1 MLLVQGNFE
10 LRLLWVLQKKKFK
23 LNNDFTKNTSLL
35 NNAPNYLIRCVIQNR
50 LLPVRAAER
59 SHKDLL
65 RTKALGSPLSP
76 LVLCI
81 CSRDAQLDCLSI
93 TEGGWPAEAV
103 EDTSEAEADVTVD
116 LGTGLGAAEVMEAK
130 ETPRS
135 LGRAPFD
142 GKVLL
147 WERNNKK

>member
-1 MLLVQGNFE
+1 MGFT
-10 LRLLWVLQKKKFK
+10 KKKFK
-23 LNNDFTKNTSLL
+23 LNYDFTKNTFLL
-35 NNAPNYLIRCVIQNR
+35 DNAANYLIRCVIQNR

-116 LGTGLGAAEVMEAK
+116 LGTGLGAVEVIEAK

-147 WERNNKK
+147 WRKNYKK

>member
-10 LRLLWVLQKKKFK
+10 LRLLWVSQKKFK
-23 LNNDFTKNTSLL
+23 LNYDFTKNTFLL
-35 NNAPNYLIRCVIQNR
+35 DNAANYLIRCVIQNR

-116 LGTGLGAAEVMEAK
+116 LGTGLGAAEVEVVLESK
-130 ETPRS
+130 EIRS

-147 WERNNKK
+147 

>member
-1 MLLVQGNFE
+1 MGFT
-10 LRLLWVLQKKKFK
+10 KKKFK
-23 LNNDFTKNTSLL
+23 LNYDFTKNTYLL
-35 NNAPNYLIRCVIQNR
+35 DNAPNYLIRCVIQNR

-116 LGTGLGAAEVMEAK
+116 LGTGLGAAEVIEAK

-135 LGRAPFD
+135 LGRAPLD

-147 WERNNKK
+147 WRKNYKK